1 MWLHRIAQVS
11 LLLGVLSAIVIAAD
25 ILGGRR
31 QKMWIMDVV
40 WPVTGLYGGLLAL
53 YAYSKLG
60 RVSSISDAPAAV
72 RRAKAGKEPENEKP
86 FWQAVGIGA
95 LHCGSGCTLGDL
107 AAEWL
112 VVAFPIAIAG
122 HRLFGSWIVDY
133 IFAFAFGIAFQYFS
147 IKPMR
152 NLSVKD
158 GLKSALKADSA
169 SLTAWQVGMYGWM
182 AISVFLIFGHELEKT
197 DPVFWF
203 MMQIAMLAGFLT
215 SYPVNWW
222 LLSKGIKEKM

>member
-1 MWLHRIAQVS
+1 MWLHWLAIAS
-11 LLLGVLSAIVIAAD
+11 LSLGVLSAVVMTAD
-25 ILGGRR
+25 IVNGHR

-40 WPVTGLYGGLLAL
+40 WPVTGLYAGLLAL
-53 YAYSKLG
+53 YAYFTVG
-60 RVSSISDAPAAV
+60 RMPARPNAPASGP
-72 RRAKAGKEPENEKP
+72 RSQKGQKLQRDKP

-112 VVAFPIAIAG
+112 AVVFPLTIAG
-122 HRLFGSWIVDY
+122 HKLFGSWIIDY
-133 IFAFAFGIAFQYFS
+133 IFAFAFGIIFQYFS

-158 GLKSALKADSA
+158 GLISALKADSA

-182 AISVFLIFGHELEKT
+182 AISVFLIFGHELGKT

-203 MMQIAMLAGFLT
+203 MMQIAMLAGFFT

-222 LLSKGIKEKM
+222 LISKGIKEKM